1 MLTKEQLADIR
12 KVIGDMR
19 FMQAAAIVA
28 SGLNDT
34 KRGKQYMAK
43 LADLDELLEQEIMQC
58 GSSS

>member
-12 KVIGDMR
+12 KVISDMR

-34 KRGKQYMAK
+34 KQGKQYMSK
-43 LADLDELLEQEIMQC
+43 LADLDKLLRQEIMRC
-58 GSSS
+58 DSSS